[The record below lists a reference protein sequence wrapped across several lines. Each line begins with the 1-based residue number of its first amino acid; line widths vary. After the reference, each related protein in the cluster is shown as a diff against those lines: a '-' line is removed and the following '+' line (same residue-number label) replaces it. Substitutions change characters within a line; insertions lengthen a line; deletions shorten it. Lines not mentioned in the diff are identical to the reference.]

1 MSPAPAP
8 VLRHA
13 KFAVARSALTTRNR
27 IVALLLTLG
36 LAVALLGAPQFT
48 TSSSAAMSAKVVS
61 AHKWARTMLSVLN
74 SERRCHHLR
83 PLRMTTKLTLSAH
96 RHNATMAKADSMS
109 HQLPGEAYFAN
120 RISATGYRWQSAGE
134 NIGWN
139 SSMTNSG
146 LQVLERQMY
155 GEKAPG
161 ETGHRQNI
169 LSRSFRQIGIDVYFD
184 NANHKMWFTQDFGQP
199 A

>member
-1 MSPAPAP
+1 MFAIPAPTA
-8 VLRHA
+8 RRIG
-13 KFAVARSALTTRNR
+13 FAIARPGLSTRNR
-27 IVALLLTLG
+27 IIALLLALG
-36 LAVALLGAPQFT
+36 LAAALLGAPQFT
-48 TSSSAAMSAKVVS
+48 ASSSAATSPRAVS
-61 AHKWARTMLSVLN
+61 ANKWASTMLSLLN
-74 SERRCHHLR
+74 SERRRHHLR
-83 PLRMTTKLTLSAH
+83 PLRMTSKLTLSAH